1 MLCSCF
7 LTVLRRAYLTYAGGA
22 IIERSAEK
30 EGRQPVGLP
39 PSRIE
44 LSLLWLFAAV
54 LFAVVLIQFQTY
66 ASKVDTFGDNDSY
79 LAAANA
85 IRHWN
90 FRGME
95 VKVFWGLSYVMAGL
109 SWLRVPPRSALLLI
123 CMFSSL
129 ISVLL
134 ARHLW
139 GPWIAGFF
147 TVLSFRWIQLSLLGG
162 AEPLFVALLFSSFW
176 AVRKERWLGATA
188 LAALATLVR
197 PVGIFALVGIGLALI
212 LRRDYKK
219 ACLCTLLAAFVG
231 GLYLLPF
238 WLYFHDPLYEFHAY
252 KQFDWQSG
260 SAVSFPFRAIVIS
273 LLHNRGTWTSVLLT
287 TGWII
292 FAFAGLCAM
301 SRRGFRQYI
310 REHRAECIFAFLY
323 LAFIFSYNSVAWARA
338 EFPRFA
344 IPVVPFLLLAFDRLL
359 PRSRY
364 VLYGL
369 CIVSSVLGAC
379 SAVGIRNVMSAL
391 R

>member
-1 MLCSCF
+1 LAS
-7 LTVLRRAYLTYAGGA
+7 GGA
-22 IIERSAEK
+22 IAERNAER
-30 EGRQPVGLP
+30 EGRQPVTLP

-54 LFAVVLIQFQTY
+54 LFAVVLIQFRNY
-66 ASKVDTFGDNDSY
+66 ASEVDTFGDNDAY
-79 LAAANA
+79 LLAANA

-90 FRGME
+90 FRGAA
-95 VKVFWGLSYVMAGL
+95 VKLFWGLPYVMAGL
-109 SWLRVPPRSALLLI
+109 SWLRVPLRSALLLI
-123 CMFSSL
+123 CMSSSL
-129 ISVLL
+129 LSVLL

-139 GPWIAGFF
+139 GPWIAAFF
-147 TVLSFRWIQLSLLGG
+147 TVLNFRWIQLSVLGG

-197 PVGIFALVGIGLALI
+197 PVGIFALLGIGLALI
-212 LRRDYKK
+212 FRRDYRK
-219 ACLCTLLAAFVG
+219 AFLCTSLGALVG

-238 WLYFHDPLYEFHAY
+238 WLYFHDPLYQFHLY

-260 SAVSFPFRAIVIS
+260 SAIGLPFRAIVIS
-273 LLHNRGTWTSVLLT
+273 LLHDRGTWTSVLFT

-292 FAFAGLCAM
+292 FAFAGLCLM

-310 REHRAECIFAFLY
+310 REHQAECIFAFFY

-344 IPVVPFLLLAFDRLL
+344 IPVMPFLLLAFDRWL
-359 PRSRY
+359 PKSRY

-369 CIVSSVLGAC
+369 CIISPVLGAC
-379 SAVGIRNVMSAL
+379 SAVGIRNVMPSL